1 MSNNPY
7 EDCWNEFRRITEFT
21 YVQLSEAIFKKQV
34 GEIKD
39 AETQRMMMSK
49 IMYTI
54 DDLEKKFEIKR
65 NNIITP

>member
-7 EDCWNEFRRITEFT
+7 EDCWNEFRKITEFT

-34 GEIKD
+34 AEIKD
-39 AETQRMMMSK
+39 AETQRMMISK

-65 NNIITP
+65 DRIITP